1 MGSFLTKD
9 LGIDWRWGER
19 WFMRYLLD
27 GDEASNNGNWQWIAS
42 GCTIGRDYPEPIV
55 DHAEARRR
63 IFGALGLA
71 DNAGQAV
78 GMVAAGALTGP
89 LGLGAILD
97 VQAGIYLATGLLA
110 VRALEGATGAR
121 PPQPVCVSVAPVGR
135 PK

>member
-55 DHAEARRR
+55 DHAEAR
-63 IFGALGLA
+63 
-71 DNAGQAV
+71 
-78 GMVAAGALTGP
+78 
-89 LGLGAILD
+89 
-97 VQAGIYLATGLLA
+97 QAGIYLATGLLA